1 MIKYDYEKLTPM
13 MKQYLDTK
21 KEYPDSILMFRMGD
35 FYEMFFD
42 DAEIASKEL
51 DIVLTGRDAGINE
64 KIPMCGVPYHA
75 ADNYINRLINKGYK
89 VAICEQLEDPKK
101 SKGLVK
107 RGVTR
112 VITPGT
118 NLQFSEDDSSSNFL
132 ASIFIQG
139 KETCLSYVDFS
150 TGNLYFSFV
159 EENINDSNSN
169 LANQISVLEIKE
181 IILNED
187 NKILDEIIKRKNI
200 LKNNYEYND
209 LKFNEFDQF
218 LNDINTSNN
227 IKSIIFD
234 KEIVYKSLVQLYSYL
249 IVTQF
254 GFVNHIRNI
263 ENIDLDEYMLLDKHT
278 LYSLDIFSESNKKS
292 EGTLLHLLDKSK
304 TSMGSRKLRYFLE
317 HPLKK
322 EKQIIIRLNI
332 VEKFRDNLIDLENTR
347 SILNG
352 IYDIERIMVKM
363 SGNNNSPKDLIQLKK
378 SFENLSDLKHIIL
391 KNDIIISNIQ
401 VLDSMKD
408 IYDLIDNAIIED
420 PPLSPKEGSIIKE
433 GFSDELDN
441 IKSSSINGKKWI
453 LDYESDLKKDT
464 GISKLRIKYNKILGY
479 FIEVSNSH
487 TDKVPDYF
495 IRKQTLVGSERYFT
509 EKLKNTEMS
518 ILSSKSNID
527 NLEFEIY
534 ENIRNSILEQFDNIF
549 LCAKI
554 ISEIDVYSTFA
565 FVSYNNN
572 YIKPSISIDGRLS
585 INGGRHPIVEKNT
598 DVFIDNDTI
607 IENDSN
613 FILLTGPNMAGK
625 STYMRQV
632 ALISLMMQIGCY
644 VPCTEANLPIFDR
657 IFTRIGAH
665 DNLYMGESTFMV
677 EMKEMSDIIKNATSN
692 SLIILDEVGRGTST
706 YDGLALAKALI
717 EYIIENINAKTIF
730 ATHFHELTTLQNK
743 YNQIR
748 NYTVQII
755 EKNGELSFLRKVIPG
770 NSDKSYGIHVATL
783 AGINESIIRKAS
795 SYLKEYENK
804 ALTLNSN
811 QIGFLAEDYIEE
823 NYSEVSDETY
833 TKLSDKILD
842 IDINNMT
849 PIESMLAIRDLKNY
863 VKELDEKKN

>member
-75 ADNYINRLINKGYK
+75 ADNYINRLINKRYK